1 MKISRKKLVIGLG
14 AAACVLTASVAFAFT
29 APAAGDFVYDVYDIG
44 VNKLAKGPVGF
55 IGGLGLIVWGLYG
68 GLMGKT
74 GLGGSVMS
82 ILGGGVI
89 AKADTVTETL
99 GAML

>member
-1 MKISRKKLVIGLG
+1 MMYCVCIATVAC
-14 AAACVLTASVAFAFT
+14 AATAFAFV
-29 APAAGDFVYDVYDIG
+29 APAEGDFVYDVYDIG

-55 IGGLGLIVWGLYG
+55 VGGLGLIVWGLYG

-74 GLGGSVMS
+74 GVGGSVMS